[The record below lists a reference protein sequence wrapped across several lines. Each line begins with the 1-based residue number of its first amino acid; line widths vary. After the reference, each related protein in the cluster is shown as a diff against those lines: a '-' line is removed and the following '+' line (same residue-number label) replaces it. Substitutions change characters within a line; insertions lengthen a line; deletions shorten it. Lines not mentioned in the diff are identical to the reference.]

1 MLAESQPSHRNI
13 ALRPPLKGLFLLGE
27 KRLEVVRNAKA
38 PNLVGA
44 ELVRLATG
52 WNLDNPGR
60 ERGNEARSDSRSS
73 SSSNL
78 VAVQHQNDFMKVP
91 SEKPFLVR
99 RQRTPHQ
106 RDDAG
111 QACLMHLEAIEKA
124 FHNNDGPAM
133 LDGPVKVKEHKRLS
147 KQRRELV
154 LRLGLRQRPPGIGN
168 QDFILIVNRDNDSA
182 LHTPIARKESDAKV
196 FGRFFRDPSVAEVR
210 V

>member
-1 MLAESQPSHRNI
+1 MLHGDKCSEVARNT
-13 ALRPPLKGLFLLGE
+13 
-27 KRLEVVRNAKA
+27 KA
-38 PNLVGA
+38 SNLVGS

-60 ERGNEARSDSRSS
+60 ERGNEARSDGRSS
-73 SSSNL
+73 GSSSL

-91 SEKPFLVR
+91 SKKLFLVR
-99 RQRTPHQ
+99 RQRAPHQ

-111 QACLMHLEAIEKA
+111 QARLMDFEAIEKA
-124 FHNNDGPAM
+124 FHNDDGPAI

-154 LRLGLRQRPPGIGN
+154 LRLGLRQRPPGISN

-182 LHTPIARKESDAKV
+182 LHTPFTRKESDAKV
-196 FGRFFRDPSVAEVR
+196 FGCFFRDPSVAEVR